1 MTSGIK
7 HDTGKPRWSLLPVG
21 TVAQV
26 VRVLEFG
33 AAKYALDNWKT
44 VPDARTRYFD
54 ALMRHV
60 HAWWAG
66 ERNDPETDCHH
77 LAHAGCCV
85 LFLLWLEGD
94 RKDKTTHQA
103 ASFVVCEHCQ
113 NSVGRPS
120 LSGLC
125 PNCNSVI
132 ETL

>member
-1 MTSGIK
+1 MMTGIK
-7 HDTGKPRWSLLPVG
+7 HDSGKPRWSLLPIG

-66 ERNDPETDCHH
+66 ERNDPETGCHH

-85 LFLLWLEGD
+85 LFLLWLD
-94 RKDKTTHQA
+94 R
-103 ASFVVCEHCQ
+103 
-113 NSVGRPS
+113 
-120 LSGLC
+120 
-125 PNCNSVI
+125 
-132 ETL
+132 ETAGETQVNK

>member
-7 HDTGKPRWSLLPVG
+7 HDSGKPRWSLLPLG

-66 ERNDPETDCHH
+66 ERNDPETGCHH

-85 LFLLWLEGD
+85 LFLLWLDGESKGTD
-94 RKDKTTHQA
+94 WRTAQTVVSPVTPDNPNVIKD
-103 ASFVVCEHCQ
+103 E
-113 NSVGRPS
+113 
-120 LSGLC
+120 LYY
-125 PNCNSVI
+125 
-132 ETL
+132 